1 MRWGMVI
8 DRRKCIGCYSCQ
20 VSCKAA
26 HALPPDVFFS
36 RVLVSE
42 TGTFPTVTK
51 HIMPVLCNHCKEAA
65 CVKVCP
71 SGATIKRED
80 GIVHVDSE
88 VCVGC
93 RYCVVACPYQMRTY
107 LSDAKKEY
115 WPGQGLTELERVG
128 REVVYPL
135 KEKTV
140 VKCNFCMERVDKANG
155 NGLKP
160 GIDREVS
167 PMCVN
172 NCPVKARTFGDLDD
186 PSSNVSKLVRE
197 RKGHPLHQE
206 YGTEPSIYYI
216 D

>member
-1 MRWGMVI
+1 MRLGMVI

-26 HALPPDVFFS
+26 HALPPDIFFC
-36 RVLVSE
+36 RVLSSE
-42 TGTFPTVTK
+42 TGTYPTVTA
-51 HIMPVLCNHCKEAA
+51 HIQPVLCNHCKEAA

-71 SGATIKRED
+71 TGATIKRED
-80 GIVHVDSE
+80 GIVHVDPD

-93 RYCVVACPYQMRTY
+93 RYCAVACPYQMRTY

-115 WPGQGLTELERVG
+115 WPGQGLSQLERVG

-135 KEKTV
+135 TEKTV
-140 VKCNFCMERVDKANG
+140 VKCNFCMERVDKAKETG
-155 NGLKP
+155 QTP
-160 GIDREVS
+160 GVDRDVS
-167 PMCVN
+167 PTCVN

-186 PSSNVSKLVRE
+186 PSSNVSKLIRE
-197 RKGHPLHQE
+197 RKGHQLHPE
-206 YGTEPSIYYI
+206 HGTEPSVYYV